1 MSEQFLI
8 DELNERID
16 AIIAGGEAIPFVAD
30 DQDLSE
36 LTSLGLELRNLPRES
51 FKLNLKEALR
61 RGTTM
66 TTPGATSATETQ
78 EEPIHLRAGY
88 HTVTPYLT
96 VKRAEQLV
104 DFVKD
109 VFGGVEVFRTT
120 GSAGGLHA
128 EVTIGDSKLMIGGYD
143 AVEEIPTAL
152 HVYVPDADAVYQ
164 RALDAGATS
173 VEEPVDQ
180 FYGDREAGV
189 KDPTGNVW
197 WIATHKLGLP
207 GTYIPEGLRPVT
219 PFLHPIGAS
228 GLIEFMKQAFAA
240 EEISREQSAEGMIHH
255 ALVRIGDSM
264 IEMGEAHGELAQ
276 PMPPA
281 MFVTVE
287 NLEEAYARALSAGA
301 TSLQSPITQGYGRT
315 AWVKDAWDN
324 IWYLTATVEMGDKG
338 ERVKGKG

>member
-8 DELNERID
+8 DELNERLD
-16 AIIAGGEAIPFVAD
+16 AIVAGGEAVPFAAD
-30 DQDLSE
+30 DQALSE
-36 LTSLGLELRNLPRES
+36 LASLGLELRNLPRES
-51 FKLNLKEALR
+51 FKLNLKEELR
-61 RGTTM
+61 RSTTM
-66 TTPGATSATETQ
+66 TAAGATSATEGDA
-78 EEPIHLRAGY
+78 EHARVGY
-88 HTVTPYLT
+88 QTVTPYLT

-104 DFVKD
+104 DFVKQ
-109 VFGGVEVFRTT
+109 VFGGVEVFRTI

-128 EVTIGDSKLMIGGYD
+128 EVTIGDSKLMIGGYES
-143 AVEEIPTAL
+143 VEEIPTAL

-180 FYGDREAGV
+180 FYGDRESGV

-207 GTYIPEGLRPVT
+207 GTYVPEGLSPVT
-219 PFLHPIGAS
+219 PFLHPIGAA

-240 EEISREQSAEGMIHH
+240 EEISREQSPEGMIQH
-255 ALVRIGDSM
+255 ALVRIGNSM
-264 IEMGEAHGELAQ
+264 IEMGEAQGELAQ

-281 MFVTVE
+281 LFVTVE

-324 IWYLTATVEMGDKG
+324 TWYLTAQN
-338 ERVKGKG
+338 

>member
-8 DELNERID
+8 EQLNEAVD
-16 AIIAGGEAIPFVAD
+16 AIVTPASSGAITFTAEEPVLRELAA
-30 DQDLSE
+30 LASE
-36 LTSLGLELRNLPRES
+36 LRLLPRED
-51 FKLNLKEALR
+51 FKSSLKETLR
-61 RGTTM
+61 RSATM
-66 TTPGATSATETQ
+66 TASGREKQQTSKTSV
-78 EEPIHLRAGY
+78 AGY

-104 DFVKD
+104 EFVKQA
-109 VFGGVEVFRTT
+109 FGATEVFRTI

-128 EVTIGDSKLMIGGYD
+128 EVTIGESKLMIGGYE
-143 AVEEIPTAL
+143 AVAEIPTAL
-152 HVYVPDADAVYQ
+152 HLYVPDADAVYQ
-164 RALDAGATS
+164 RALDAGAAS

-189 KDPTGNVW
+189 KDPTGNIW

-219 PFLHPIGAS
+219 PFLHPIGAA

-240 EEISREQSAEGMIHH
+240 EEISREQSPEGMIHH
-255 ALVRIGDSM
+255 AVVRIGDSM
-264 IEMGEAHGELAQ
+264 IEMGEAHGDAQ

-281 MFVTVE
+281 LFVNVE
-287 NLEEAYARALSAGA
+287 NLEEAYARALNAGA
-301 TSLQSPITQGYGRT
+301 TSLQAPITQGYGRT

-324 IWYLTATVEMGDKG
+324 TWYLTAPK
-338 ERVKGKG
+338 

>member
-8 DELNERID
+8 DQLNEAVD
-16 AIIAGGEAIPFVAD
+16 AIVAPASSGAITFTAEEPA
-30 DQDLSE
+30 LRELAALASE
-36 LTSLGLELRNLPRES
+36 LRLLPRED
-51 FKLNLKEALR
+51 FKSSLKETLR
-61 RGTTM
+61 RSATM
-66 TTPGATSATETQ
+66 TATGTEKQPASETSV
-78 EEPIHLRAGY
+78 AGY

-104 DFVKD
+104 EFVKQA
-109 VFGGVEVFRTT
+109 FGATEVFRTI

-128 EVTIGDSKLMIGGYD
+128 EVTIGESKLMIGGYET
-143 AVEEIPTAL
+143 VEEIPTAL
-152 HVYVPDADAVYQ
+152 HLYVPDADVVYQ

-189 KDPTGNVW
+189 KDPTGNIW

-219 PFLHPIGAS
+219 PFLHPIGAA
-228 GLIEFMKQAFAA
+228 GLIEFMKQAFVA
-240 EEISREQSAEGMIHH
+240 EEISREQSPEGMIHH
-255 ALVRIGDSM
+255 AVVRIGDSM
-264 IEMGEAHGELAQ
+264 IEMGEAHGDAQ

-281 MFVTVE
+281 LFVNVE
-287 NLEEAYARALSAGA
+287 NLEESYARALGSGA
-301 TSLQSPITQGYGRT
+301 TSLQAPTTQGYGRT

-324 IWYLTATVEMGDKG
+324 TWYLTAPK
-338 ERVKGKG
+338 